1 MSSDVTESRI
11 QVAAPPAAVLAV
23 VADVEAYREWN
34 AEVRAVEV
42 LSRDPEGRPAR
53 VRFVLDANPIK
64 DTYVLAYDW
73 AEAGVR
79 WCLHEG
85 QLLSALDG
93 SYELRAQADGS
104 TDVTYRLALD
114 LKIPMIGLLKRKGE
128 KVLIE
133 RALQGLKR
141 RVES

>member
-1 MSSDVTESRI
+1 MGEVTESRI
-11 QVAAPPAAVLAV
+11 RIGASPAAVLAV

-34 AEVRAVEV
+34 EEVRAVDV
-42 LSRDPEGRPAR
+42 LSRDPEGRPAE

-64 DTYVLAYDW
+64 DTYVLSYDW
-73 AEAGVR
+73 GDAGVR
-79 WCLHEG
+79 WRLREG

-93 SYELRAQADGS
+93 SYELRPVEDGS

-133 RALQGLKR
+133 RALKGLKR